1 MMIQKR
7 FIEYSDTMG
16 DVYNNIN
23 DYNPNRNRNILIV
36 FDGMVDD
43 MNTFEISSYRQRVI
57 Y

>member
-1 MMIQKR
+1 MMIQKL

-36 FDGMVDD
+36 FDDMVDD
-43 MNTFEISSYRQRVI
+43 MNTFEISSYRQGVI